1 MNQADYQTLL
11 LRAAAPTSAPSLTTA
26 VAALRACLTE
36 IPTTPARRADLP
48 HLMEPIIWPVRGTGI
63 LPVSPH
69 APATPAALTLTPF
82 HLSLDKEDLIRRLW
96 KADGAHDDDT
106 YTEFSE
112 YRIIFYVALHTR
124 ADFAPY
130 RANIPA
136 LLEQVYAFSEAQITT
151 DAERLLMISAAAA
164 YFSASRATHAVP
176 APAPFA
182 AFDSGNAPGLTG
194 NTQPGQS

>member
-11 LRAAAPTSAPSLTTA
+11 ARAAAPTAAPTLSTA
-26 VAALRACLTE
+26 VAALRACLTD

-48 HLMEPIIWPVRGTGI
+48 HLMESIIWPVRF
-63 LPVSPH
+63 P
-69 APATPAALTLTPF
+69 TLTQPTLF

-124 ADFAPY
+124 ADFAAY
-130 RANIPA
+130 RAHIPA
-136 LLEQVYAFSEAQITT
+136 LLEQVYAFSESQITT
-151 DAERLLMISAAAA
+151 DAERLLMISASAA
-164 YFSASRATHAVP
+164 YFAASRATHAVP
-176 APAPFA
+176 APAPFT

-194 NTQPGQS
+194 NTQPGQNS